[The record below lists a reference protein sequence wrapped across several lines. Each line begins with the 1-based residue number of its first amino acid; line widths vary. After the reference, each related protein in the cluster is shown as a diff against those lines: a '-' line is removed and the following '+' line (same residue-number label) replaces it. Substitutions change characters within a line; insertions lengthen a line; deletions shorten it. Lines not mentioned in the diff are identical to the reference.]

1 MDKELL
7 LTDEQRVL
15 FLEMKAIPGKDIVR
29 AVDVTT
35 KDSEYYINLVDR
47 AVTRF
52 ERIDSSFEKNSV
64 VAKMLS
70 NSIACY
76 RELVRKRRSQLIL
89 QMLLS

>member
-1 MDKELL
+1 ML

>member
-15 FLEMKAIPGKDIVR
+15 FLEMKAIPGKDIVK

-64 VAKMLS
+64 VAKCCQTALPATE
-70 NSIACY
+70 NSFVKGGA
-76 RELVRKRRSQLIL
+76 LIL